1 MHQKCRASKNSLS
14 SSTPRRWI
22 GPTGM
27 GTFGGS
33 ERGCGPFLLRGC
45 TFMRSSED
53 ASPRSPGPFGLSPT
67 NSLQKFLLELQTTQ
81 SRLFKNQV
89 FPFIWESQ
97 KATAF
102 WELAWTWSASSLTIA
117 STTSLIDI
125 GWLSPRT
132 FHMLFGLFQ

>member
-1 MHQKCRASKNSLS
+1 
-14 SSTPRRWI
+14 
-22 GPTGM
+22 M
-27 GTFGGS
+27 GTFSGS
-33 ERGCGPFLLRGC
+33 ERGGGPLPSQGAAPL
-45 TFMRSSED
+45 RSSED

-102 WELAWTWSASSLTIA
+102 WELAWT
-117 STTSLIDI
+117 
-125 GWLSPRT
+125 
-132 FHMLFGLFQ
+132 